1 MEISK
6 INGNQYSLKD
16 IVAIRNPKQQKLYI
30 KNELYPVDMY
40 VSTDSSTNEDK
51 LVMLFSR
58 AASKPLYKLWEKH
71 ELK

>member
-6 INGNQYSLKD
+6 INGNQYSLKE

-51 LVMLFSR
+51 LVMLFPR
-58 AASKPLYKLWEKH
+58 AESKPLYQLWERH